1 MCPKL
6 VRHAAYL
13 AYLVTFC
20 SLYASQTRGG
30 RLSTPRSCHV
40 SFSSLSMSVSRC
52 LTLISLVTTSAQ
64 ALGKKRNL
72 ADMPRIP
79 EISLTQ
85 DTTDRG
91 LICTKNRQI
100 CTSGCWREPAAWLS
114 CLAGVSYC
122 LHDVCAL
129 GLWPYFES
137 TFFCVFAVFC
147 VCMCR
152 DNKAEISVEI
162 GHYLQ
167 HMLVTSSS
175 ICTTLFT
182 ICCDLFLCWAHAGS
196 VMQGLPHP

>member
-40 SFSSLSMSVSRC
+40 SFSSLSVSVSRC
-52 LTLISLVTTSAQ
+52 LHSHISRHCFCASTE
-64 ALGKKRNL
+64 KRNL
-72 ADMPRIP
+72 ARMPRIP

-100 CTSGCWREPAAWLS
+100 CTSGCWSVPAAWLS
-114 CLAGVSYC
+114 CLAGVSCC

-129 GLWPYFES
+129 GLLL
-137 TFFCVFAVFC
+137 T
-147 VCMCR
+147 
-152 DNKAEISVEI
+152 
-162 GHYLQ
+162 
-167 HMLVTSSS
+167 
-175 ICTTLFT
+175 
-182 ICCDLFLCWAHAGS
+182 
-196 VMQGLPHP
+196 

>member
-40 SFSSLSMSVSRC
+40 SFSSLSVSVSRC
-52 LTLISLVTTSAQ
+52 LHSRISGHCFCASTGQ
-64 ALGKKRNL
+64 EKKPCRH
-72 ADMPRIP
+72 ASYTW
-79 EISLTQ
+79 ISLTQ

-91 LICTKNRQI
+91 LIYTKNRQI
-100 CTSGCWREPAAWLS
+100 CTSGCWSEPAAWLS
-114 CLAGVSYC
+114 CLAGVNYC

-129 GLWPYFES
+129 GVWPYSES
-137 TFFCVFAVFC
+137 TVFCVFAPFC